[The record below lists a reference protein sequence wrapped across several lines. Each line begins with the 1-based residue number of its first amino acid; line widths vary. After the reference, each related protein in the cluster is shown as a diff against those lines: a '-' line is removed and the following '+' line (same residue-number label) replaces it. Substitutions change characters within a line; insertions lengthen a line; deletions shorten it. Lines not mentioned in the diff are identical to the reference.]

1 MIRKFKIKPNTVF
14 QFAAPSR
21 NDVYGEKIYGAAREG
36 DTIIVDT
43 DRYTVDVSYGG
54 EFISTYN
61 YPESV
66 LEAFSQGMLEE
77 IS

>member
-21 NDVYGEKIYGAAREG
+21 NDIGEKLYGAAREG
-36 DTIIVDT
+36 DIITVDT
-43 DRYTVDVSYGG
+43 TAYTVDVSYGG

-77 IS
+77 IT